1 MGLGAIVKPKFLEFI
16 RGREEW
22 MREVDSLE
30 VVTRCPFCG
39 DTQKDFRTGHFY
51 MMIDV
56 DTNYNIPYIC
66 FKCGEH
72 GFIDPDV
79 LDLLGNTDQDLAN
92 GIAALNKN
100 GEYKKS
106 TEGGRFVYFERK
118 LPDEIRYHNKIA
130 YVERRLGLHFEEKD
144 IQRMKLVTSL
154 YDFLVLNNIKE
165 SPFKKDMRHLL
176 ERDYVGFLSGGNSHL
191 LFRDITGKNKY
202 AWIKYPIETE
212 SRKNRVYYGLDE
224 QADVYSDEEINI
236 NISEGVLDAIGVKY
250 HVMQDSKSMDIAS
263 GGSYH
268 TTMIK
273 HMIDVGLFG
282 GNVILNIFS
291 DNDRDYNDH
300 EVKGTSFE
308 QTRYMLQKYV
318 PLFKQVNLYY
328 NLTAK
333 DFGYPA
339 EKIRIKKER
348 I

>member
-1 MGLGAIVKPKFLEFI
+1 MFLSFLQS
-16 RGREEW
+16 REEW

-39 DTQKDFRTGHFY
+39 DTQKEFRTGHFY

-56 DTNYNIPYIC
+56 DTDYNIPYIC

-72 GFIDPDV
+72 GIIDPDV
-79 LDLLGNTDQDLAN
+79 LDLMGNTNQDLVN
-92 GIAALNKN
+92 GISALNKH
-100 GEYKKS
+100 GAYKKS
-106 TEGGRFVYFERK
+106 TDGGRFTYFERK
-118 LPDEIRYHNKIA
+118 LPGEIRYHNKIS
-130 YVERRLGLHFEEKD
+130 YIEQRLGLQFEIHD
-144 IQRMKLVTSL
+144 IGKMKIITSL

-165 SPFKKDMRHLL
+165 SPFKKEVRHFL
-176 ERDYVGFLSGGNSHL
+176 EKDYVGFLSGGNSHI
-191 LFRDITGKNKY
+191 LFRDITETHKFS
-202 AWIKYPIETE
+202 WIKYPIETE

-224 QADVYSDEEINI
+224 QADIYSDNEMNI
-236 NISEGVLDAIGVKY
+236 NISEGVLDAIGIKY
-250 HVMQDSKSMDIAS
+250 HIMENSRSMDIAS

-300 EVKGTSFE
+300 VVKGTSFE
-308 QTRYMLQKYV
+308 QTKYMLKKYV
-318 PLFKQVNLYY
+318 PLFKEVNLYY

-333 DFGYPA
+333 DFGYPK